1 MLISDIMMQMILK
14 SNGNQEDIIHFMK
27 VYTYAKTIG
36 EQENLSSSQ
45 QEILEISAIIHDI
58 ACPLCREKY
67 GNANGKLQEKESPL
81 LVRQFLSS
89 FSLPEGYADRITY
102 LVSHHHTIDGIDGP
116 DYQILIEADYL
127 VNAEENSYPKE
138 NIQNMRDTV
147 FQTKAGKVLLQS
159 IFQLPQ

>member
-67 GNANGKLQEKESPL
+67 GNANGKL
-81 LVRQFLSS
+81 
-89 FSLPEGYADRITY
+89 
-102 LVSHHHTIDGIDGP
+102 
-116 DYQILIEADYL
+116 
-127 VNAEENSYPKE
+127 
-138 NIQNMRDTV
+138 
-147 FQTKAGKVLLQS
+147 
-159 IFQLPQ
+159 